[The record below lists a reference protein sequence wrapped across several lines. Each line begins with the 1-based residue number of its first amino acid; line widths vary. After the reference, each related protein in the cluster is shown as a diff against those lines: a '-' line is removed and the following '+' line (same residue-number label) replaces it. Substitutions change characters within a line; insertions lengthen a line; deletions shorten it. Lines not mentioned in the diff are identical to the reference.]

1 MQNLDEASEIVTK
14 DTYLIN
20 KNHDIV
26 ASLIY
31 LIGLVNSFQSVTIV
45 YKEMQEENVTNKRKT
60 MRKNIMITFGLMIL
74 FYIIFGILISITSQL
89 QYTDIKEQNIIKY
102 MFLLYYSLKPFL
114 IVLQAGLTMFT
125 MRSSLLQVF
134 FSEKNYSDIKNL
146 LFLLIC
152 FLILFASSSSYL
164 IIYSSNEQANADSSI
179 FRVFY
184 IVLAFLGNIIGLI
197 APWFIML
204 KSEAY
209 PKWIIGLTGALI
221 LFFSSIVLY
230 SIFVNE

>member
-1 MQNLDEASEIVTK
+1 LQNLDEASEIVTK

-134 FSEKNYSDIKNL
+134 FSEKNYSDIQNL
-146 LFLLIC
+146 LVFIVFC
-152 FLILFASSSSYL
+152 FLISFCVLLAAYL
-164 IIYSSNEQANADSSI
+164 VIYSSNEQANADSSY
-179 FRVFY
+179 F
-184 IVLAFLGNIIGLI
+184 
-197 APWFIML
+197 
-204 KSEAY
+204 
-209 PKWIIGLTGALI
+209 
-221 LFFSSIVLY
+221 
-230 SIFVNE
+230 